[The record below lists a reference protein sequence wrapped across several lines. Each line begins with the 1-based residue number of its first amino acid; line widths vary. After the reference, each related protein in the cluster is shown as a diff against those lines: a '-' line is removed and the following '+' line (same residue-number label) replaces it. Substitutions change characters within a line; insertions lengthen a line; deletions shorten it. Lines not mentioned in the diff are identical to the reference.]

1 MGKLVVLPNMGV
13 KLEEQLIVAGID
25 TPEQLRALGSHEA
38 WLRLRR
44 IDPTVSLTRLYALE
58 GAVRGVRWHLLDED
72 TKRELRAFAEG
83 VEAQSG
89 IAAID

>member
-1 MGKLVVLPNMGV
+1 MGKLVVLPNIGV

-25 TPEQLRALGSHEA
+25 TPEQLCALGSHEA

>member
-1 MGKLVVLPNMGV
+1 MGKLVVLPNIGV
-13 KLEEQLIVAGID
+13 KLEEQLIVAGIE

-44 IDPTVSLTRLYALE
+44 MDPTVSLTRLYALE

-72 TKRELRAFAEG
+72 TKRELRAFAEN
-83 VEAQSG
+83 VESHTDISTA
-89 IAAID
+89 D